1 MLKLDSVKRNLKKV
15 TAITQRNLLFETRF
29 KLTFIQNLITPLVQ
43 MIIFFII
50 FGTIFTINKDYIFGY
65 WGIQNYL
72 IFLLLGFSIQYLRP
86 IASRFARS
94 LQNEK
99 YWKTLQAI
107 LIAPINRFLLI
118 LGIVIEHLIAYSLPI
133 LILLFIA
140 FIIYPISFEFL
151 ILVILIYMCIVLTFG
166 GIGLLIGVFTIT
178 NENVAS
184 VSSLVLQVIFWL
196 SCITYPLEIFPE
208 PLRFFIKLNPLFYYF
223 DLLRLVWLLGI
234 DYNTAIKFITLTHIL
249 VVIIF
254 TISILALSVYFFDK
268 IFNKYGI
275 TGY

>member
-133 LILLFIA
+133 LILLIIA

-151 ILVILIYMCIVLTFG
+151 ILAILIYMCMVLTFG
-166 GIGLLIGVFTIT
+166 GIGLLIGVFTIS
-178 NENVAS
+178 NENIAS
-184 VSSLVLQVIFWL
+184 VSSLVLQIIFWL

-208 PLRFFIKLNPLFYYF
+208 PVRFFIKLNPLFYYF